1 MKESILIKIM
11 RYFFSIRGV
20 LDEHSIREINKVAT
34 NAFMYLWIYTGVANG
49 ALLMVSDKFLTH
61 STLIWF
67 LFVNLI
73 VAWGGVSFYV
83 TRKVSKLKLNYH
95 EVSVEEY
102 PKAVHQAI
110 IHGGWFSVI
119 YGIFFYFLT
128 TGIQWSFS
136 LSGILVTLFIVAL
149 FWTSDTQREI
159 GHIVKVE

>member
-20 LDEHSIREINKVAT
+20 LDEHSIMEINKVAT
-34 NAFMYLWIYTGVANG
+34 NAFMYLWIYTGFANV
-49 ALLMVSDKFLTH
+49 ALLIVSDKFLTH

-110 IHGGWFSVI
+110 IHGAWFGII
-119 YGIFFYFLT
+119 YGMFCYFLL
-128 TGIQWSFS
+128 TGVQGTFS
-136 LSGILVTLFIVAL
+136 LSRILFTLFIVAVG
-149 FWTSDTQREI
+149 WTSDTQREI

>member
-20 LDEHSIREINKVAT
+20 LDEHSTREVNKIAT
-34 NAFMYLWIYTGVANG
+34 NAFMYLWIYTGVANV

-83 TRKVSKLKLNYH
+83 TRKVSKLKLNYR
-95 EVSVEEY
+95 EVSVAEY

-110 IHGGWFSVI
+110 IHGAWFGII
-119 YGIFFYFLT
+119 YGIFCYFMVAR
-128 TGIQWSFS
+128 IQGSFS
-136 LSGILVTLFIVAL
+136 LFTILFTLFIIVVG
-149 FWTSDTQREI
+149 WTSDTQREI

>member
-20 LDEHSIREINKVAT
+20 LDEHNLREVNKVAT
-34 NAFMYLWIYTGVANG
+34 NAFMFLWIYTAVANG
-49 ALLMVSDKFLTH
+49 ALLIVSDKFLTH

-67 LFVNLI
+67 LVVNLI
-73 VAWGGVSFYV
+73 IALGGVSLYV
-83 TRKVSKLKLNYH
+83 TRKISKLKLNYR

-110 IHGGWFSVI
+110 IHGAWFGII
-119 YGIFFYFLT
+119 YGIFCYFMMAR
-128 TGIQWSFS
+128 IQGLFS
-136 LSGILVTLFIVAL
+136 LFTILFTLFIVVMG
-149 FWTSDTQREI
+149 WTSDTQKEI